1 MVDAADEMVEEFME
15 EDSYDGSSDGGY
27 ESEREEI
34 EEEEEENPE
43 IVVVERSSTWRE
55 DGVLETTFS
64 FIVDGETRK
73 ITLGSREIIP
83 EEVRFKFIEFV
94 LEWGLYLS

>member
-1 MVDAADEMVEEFME
+1 MVDVADEMVEEFME

-27 ESEREEI
+27 ESERD

-73 ITLGSREIIP
+73 ITLGSREMIP
-83 EEVRFKFIEFV
+83 ENVRYKFIEFV